1 MSNKEKAI
9 KARNKANFIKNNK
22 WAIDAFLEGKA
33 VRFYGQTKTY
43 TGKIEDIT
51 FISSIAGIST
61 GTLAPFKAFKNG
73 NWYKKIEK
81 IEAVEASTIEIKLPK
96 QPSLFDVSSNTRS
109 PNTVQG
115 VTGEQAIKA
124 IEQIA
129 YVIASSGLP
138 TKEADKLKPTKRD
151 DTITAEKAY
160 NVFKAVINTST
171 VASEKAFVLGMIHTD
186 ITVYTDREYN
196 KEVMNRTG
204 VTPDNVLR
212 LGYDDLL
219 MEHNKQYSSRLRAK
233 AMGKAVTSYW
243 YVRAYIKDI
252 NVLEQLHDISAKL
265 AKGEN

>member
-22 WAIDAFLEGKA
+22 WAIDAFLESKA

-115 VTGEQAIKA
+115 VTGEQAI
-124 IEQIA
+124 QILDQMV
-129 YVIASSGLP
+129 YIMASSGLAILEE
-138 TKEADKLKPTKRD
+138 TKKLEKTKPD
-151 DTITAEKAY
+151 EQQYI
-160 NVFKAVINTST
+160 
-171 VASEKAFVLGMIHTD
+171 LGMIHTD

-204 VTPDNVLR
+204 VTPDDVLR

-233 AMGKAVTSYW
+233 AMGKPVSSYW
-243 YVRAYIKDI
+243 YVRAYIKDLD
-252 NVLEQLHDISAKL
+252 VLEQLHDISAKL
-265 AKGEN
+265 ARGEN

>member
-22 WAIDAFLEGKA
+22 WAIDAFLESKA

-129 YVIASSGLP
+129 YVIASSGIP
-138 TKEADKLKPTKRD
+138 TREADTLKPTKRD
-151 DTITAEKAY
+151 DAITAEKAY
-160 NVFKAVINTST
+160 NVFKAVINTKT
-171 VASEKAFVLGMIHTD
+171 VALERASVRGMIQED
-186 ITVYTDREYN
+186 IAMYSKREYAN
-196 KEVMNRTG
+196 EVLYRCG
-204 VTPDNVLR
+204 VGQGDVFR

-219 MEHNKQYSSRLRAK
+219 VEHNRLHGSKLRAK
-233 AMGKAVTSYW
+233 AVGESVTSYW
-243 YVRAYIKDI
+243 YVQAYIKDI

>member
-1 MSNKEKAI
+1 MSNKAKAER
-9 KARNKANFIKNNK
+9 ARNKVAFIKDNM

-115 VTGEQAIKA
+115 VTGEQAI
-124 IEQIA
+124 QILDQMV
-129 YVIASSGLP
+129 YIMASSGLAILEE
-138 TKEADKLKPTKRD
+138 TKKLEKTKPD
-151 DTITAEKAY
+151 EQQYI
-160 NVFKAVINTST
+160 
-171 VASEKAFVLGMIHTD
+171 LGIIHTD

-204 VTPDNVLR
+204 VTPDDVLR

-233 AMGKAVTSYW
+233 AMGKPVSSYW

>member
-22 WAIDAFLEGKA
+22 WAIDAFLESKA

-115 VTGEQAIKA
+115 VTGEQAI
-124 IEQIA
+124 QILDQMV
-129 YVIASSGLP
+129 YIMASSGLAILEE
-138 TKEADKLKPTKRD
+138 TKKLEKTKPD
-151 DTITAEKAY
+151 EQQYI
-160 NVFKAVINTST
+160 
-171 VASEKAFVLGMIHTD
+171 LGMIHTD

-204 VTPDNVLR
+204 VTPDDVLR

-219 MEHNKQYSSRLRAK
+219 MEHNKQYSSKLRAK
-233 AMGKAVTSYW
+233 AVGESVTSYW
-243 YVRAYIKDI
+243 YVQAYIKDI